1 MRALLPCLALLAAG
15 ASSAAA
21 QTQLED
27 VLYVATQ
34 FAAQES
40 ANSRTAVTQDA
51 DSLRAEVFVRRNGG
65 SLESLLRAVVTRID
79 GCKFEV
85 SLTTRYK
92 YSLHSVDLRAAD
104 LASAHPVIAL
114 HGRNYLNPGI
124 VIPGAK
130 FCHVGG
136 RPSFNHIGAGACVET
151 FAPGPASLPPNDAK
165 VLAAIHRLEKS
176 CTARVSMRSG
186 PQGHPYP

>member
-15 ASSAAA
+15 ASSATA

-34 FAAQES
+34 IAAQES
-40 ANSRTAVTQDA
+40 ADGRTAVTQEA
-51 DSLRAEVFVRRNGG
+51 DSLRAEVFVRRHGRA
-65 SLESLLRAVVTRID
+65 LESLLRSVVTRVD

-85 SLTTRYK
+85 GLTTRYK

-104 LASAHPVIAL
+104 LARAHLVVAPGA
-114 HGRNYLNPGI
+114 RNSLTPGI
-124 VIPGAK
+124 VIPGAR

-136 RPSFNHIGAGACVET
+136 RPSFNHIGAGACVDT
-151 FAPGPASLPPNDAK
+151 FAPGPASLPPNGAK
-165 VLAAIHRLEKS
+165 VLAAIHRLEKT
-176 CTARVSMRSG
+176 CTAKVSMRSG
-186 PQGHPYP
+186 PRGRPYS